1 MLSHPISGVKCRMRK
16 DARPAGRPADCGA
29 GQLSGVG
36 WGWTRAGW
44 GPKVDLMAR
53 SASLKVV
60 DTFLGREARALRA
73 HFEGRMGDPKAATP
87 QRFVWDWWH
96 VPGQYTLL
104 RTPAANFF
112 PPELLAR
119 FTGKLGKWGRE
130 NLGCPEVSPPW
141 LSLYVDGCRQELH
154 GDLPHGPWAYVH
166 SLTPWKGRPFRGGE
180 TLLLK
185 DEVLDHWRR
194 FDSGSGMEEEEI
206 FRVVPALFDRLTVFD
221 PRIPHGVRR
230 VEGVADPL
238 AGRLV
243 LHGWFQ
249 KPRPVIEG
257 PLKATQLRALIQSV
271 SSEAGVWVGA
281 GGSAQGLLSF
291 EFKVGLGGRV
301 TALRLLSDT
310 LRERGNGA
318 GPSSLAALRL
328 RLSAC
333 LGSSDLGRQ
342 RGTSKVLLP
351 LFFD

>member
-1 MLSHPISGVKCRMRK
+1 
-16 DARPAGRPADCGA
+16 
-29 GQLSGVG
+29 
-36 WGWTRAGW
+36 
-44 GPKVDLMAR
+44 MAR
-53 SASLKVV
+53 RLAKASPTLQVQ
-60 DTFLGREARALRA
+60 DSFLGRDALALRR
-73 HFEGRMGDPKAATP
+73 HFEARMGDPKKATP

-112 PPELLAR
+112 PPALLAR
-119 FTGKLGKWGRE
+119 FTAKLQDWGRKT
-130 NLGCPEVSPPW
+130 LGCPEITPPW

-166 SLTPWKGRPFRGGE
+166 SLTPWKGRDFRGGE

-194 FDSGSGMEEEEI
+194 FNSASGMEEDEI

-221 PRIPHGVRR
+221 PRVPHGVRR
-230 VEGVADPL
+230 VEGVMDPL

-257 PLKATQLRALIQSV
+257 PLKPALLRALVEDLSQ
-271 SSEAGVWVGA
+271 EAAAWVDA

-291 EFKVGLGGRV
+291 EFRVNQGGRISQTRV
-301 TALRLLSDT
+301 LSDT
-310 LRERGNGA
+310 LRNREGSGA
-318 GPSSLAALRL
+318 GILRQGLLARLESL
-328 RLSAC
+328 
-333 LGSSDLGRQ
+333 DLGRQ
-342 RGTSKVLLP
+342 RAASKVLLP
-351 LFFD
+351 LFFE